1 VALLAAAPARAE
13 IAIVDGLG
21 NTVRL
26 EAPARRIVALYGAF
40 NEILV
45 EMGLGGRIVA
55 RTVADADL
63 PEVVALPS
71 IGTHMRPN
79 LEMVLGLGPD
89 LVLQMSARAGASEP
103 VEALR
108 RHGVPVAEFNPGSFA
123 ELFAAIEAVGAL
135 TGEPGAAGALIAR
148 MRARLD
154 AVGRCLDGAGGEAP
168 QGAGARPRVF
178 FEVRAQTLLAAGA
191 GGIVDDVI
199 RHAGGVNAVA
209 EAKRLVRLGEEALYG
224 LDPDVYVVQRG
235 PMNEAPQ
242 PVGQRSLL
250 ARLRAV
256 SQGRVLEVDERLF
269 SRPGPRSVLAVEAL
283 AQFLYP
289 ERMKECQ
296 LQ

>member
-1 VALLAAAPARAE
+1 M
-13 IAIVDGLG
+13 
-21 NTVRL
+21 RL

-55 RTVADADL
+55 RTVADEDL
-63 PEVVALPS
+63 PEVAALPA

-79 LEMVLGLGPD
+79 LEMVLGVKPD

-123 ELFAAIEAVGAL
+123 ELFATIQAVGTL
-135 TGEPGAAGALIAR
+135 TGEPEAAGALVAR
-148 MRARLD
+148 MRARLEGV
-154 AVGRCLDGAGGEAP
+154 ARCLDGAG
-168 QGAGARPRVF
+168 ARPKVF
-178 FEVRAQTLLAAGA
+178 FEVRAQPLLAAGA

-199 RHAGGVNAVA
+199 RRAGGANAVS
-209 EAKRLVRLGEEALYG
+209 EAQRLVRLGEEALYG

-242 PVGQRSLL
+242 PLDRRPLL
-250 ARLRAV
+250 AALRAV
-256 SQGRVLEVDERLF
+256 RQGRVLEVDERLF
-269 SRPGPRSVLAVEAL
+269 SRPGPRSALAVEAL
-283 AQFLYP
+283 ARFLYP

>member
-1 VALLAAAPARAE
+1 M
-13 IAIVDGLG
+13 
-21 NTVRL
+21 RL
-26 EAPARRIVALYGAF
+26 RAPARRIVALYGAF

-45 EMGLGGRIVA
+45 EMGLGGRLVA

-63 PEVVALPS
+63 PEVAALPA

-89 LVLQMSARAGASEP
+89 LVLQMSARRGASEP

-135 TGEPGAAGALIAR
+135 TGEPRAAGALVAR
-148 MRARLD
+148 MRARLE
-154 AVGRCLDGAGGEAP
+154 AVARCLDRPGAAAPGGAP
-168 QGAGARPRVF
+168 RPRVF

-209 EAKRLVRLGEEALYG
+209 DPRRLMPLGEEALYG

-235 PMNEAPQ
+235 PMNEAP
-242 PVGQRSLL
+242 PPLDRRPLL
-250 ARLRAV
+250 AALRAV
-256 SQGRVLEVDERLF
+256 RQGRVLEVDERLF

-283 AQFLYP
+283 ARFLYP
-289 ERMKECQ
+289 EPMKECH
-296 LQ
+296 LK

>member
-1 VALLAAAPARAE
+1 MLAAAPAGAE
-13 IAIVDGLG
+13 VAVVDGLG

-63 PEVVALPS
+63 PAVAALPS

-89 LVLQMSARAGASEP
+89 LVVQMSARAGASEP

-108 RHGVPVAEFNPGSFA
+108 RHGIPVAEFNPGSFA

-148 MRARLD
+148 MRARLEGV
-154 AVGRCLDGAGGEAP
+154 ARCLDGAEP
-168 QGAGARPRVF
+168 RPKVF

-209 EAKRLVRLGEEALYG
+209 EAKRLVHLGEEALYG

-235 PMNEAPQ
+235 PMNEAPL
-242 PVGQRSLL
+242 PVGQRPLL

-256 SQGRVLEVDERLF
+256 GQGRVLEVDERLF

-283 AQFLYP
+283 ARFLYP